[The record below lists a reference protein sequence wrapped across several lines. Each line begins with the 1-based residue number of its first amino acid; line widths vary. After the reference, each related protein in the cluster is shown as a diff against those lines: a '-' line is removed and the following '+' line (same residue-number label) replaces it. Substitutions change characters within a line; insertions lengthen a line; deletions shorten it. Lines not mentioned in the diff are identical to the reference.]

1 MRANFEQKNRFV
13 GRTGAD
19 LSDNSLDGVTGRQPN
34 LQAVWRA
41 TIAVRVHDILAVP
54 QTNDIRSVYGLFYL
68 MDCLPFTD
76 IRAYIGVGSMEV
88 FLYLCDRIALV
99 LRNLLDGEA
108 IAGRGGY
115 VLGHASR
122 IEGLLLGVFGQIVL
136 IQRPCELCTLTSY
149 CCHCSVHPI
158 R

>member
-41 TIAVRVHDILAVP
+41 TIAVRVHDILAFP

-68 MDCLPFTD
+68 MDCLAFTD
-76 IRAYIGVGSMEV
+76 IRAYVGVRLMEV
-88 FLYLCDRIALV
+88 FFHLCDWIGLA
-99 LRNLLDGEA
+99 LRNLLNGEV
-108 IAGRGGY
+108 IARRRGY
-115 VLGHASR
+115 YLAMR
-122 IEGLLLGVFGQIVL
+122 
-136 IQRPCELCTLTSY
+136 RA
-149 CCHCSVHPI
+149 
-158 R
+158 